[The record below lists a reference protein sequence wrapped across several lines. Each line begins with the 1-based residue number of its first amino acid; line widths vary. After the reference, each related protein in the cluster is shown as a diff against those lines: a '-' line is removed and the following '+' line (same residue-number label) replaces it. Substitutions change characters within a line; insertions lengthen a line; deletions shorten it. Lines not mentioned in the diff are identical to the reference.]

1 MLVDAAAGQR
11 AGPSNGNRRAN
22 YYSFFLSCDKQEK
35 QECSREGCVFFATRL
50 SGTMPKQR
58 GPSRE
63 RGK

>member
-35 QECSREGCVFFATRL
+35 QECSREGCVFFRYTAVRYDAEAAWAE
-50 SGTMPKQR
+50 QR
-58 GPSRE
+58 G
-63 RGK
+63 K